1 MAIKQKKNEHD
12 EDGGSAHLKV
22 WLNGRMVDADE
33 ARVSIF
39 DAGIQHG
46 VGLFETI
53 SVRCGR
59 IYRLDDHLKR
69 LEQSAKGLRLA
80 DVLRTGLLG
89 EAVAVAVE
97 ESGLSEARVRLTL
110 TGGDLNLLS
119 NLRQRKHAGEGVVEG
134 EEEGEGEEDRSISP
148 TIFVVVQ
155 PATVYPEAFFACGV
169 RVLVA
174 DGRLNPFDVTAGHK
188 TLNYWS
194 RLRALQDAAGKGCGE
209 AIWLSVSN
217 HVMSGSVSNLFA
229 VMKGGKEL
237 VTPIAHGE
245 ELEGGLPMP
254 VLPGIT
260 RKRVIFFAEASGM
273 EVTARMM
280 DISDVLGAAEV
291 FLTNSS
297 WGILPVVA
305 VEGKA
310 IGASGDGGGVVGE
323 VTQVM
328 RARWFED
335 GAG

>member
-1 MAIKQKKNEHD
+1 MMQKEKEKAI
-12 EDGGSAHLKV
+12 EDKGCTGGVLKV
-22 WLNGRMVDADE
+22 WLNGRMLDADE
-33 ARVSIF
+33 AKVSIF

-53 SVRCGR
+53 SVRGGR
-59 IYRLDDHLKR
+59 IYRLEDHLKR
-69 LEQSAKGLRLA
+69 LEKSAKELRLA

-97 ESGLSEARVRLTL
+97 ESGLGEARVRLTL
-110 TGGDLNLLS
+110 TGGDLNLLK
-119 NLRQRKHAGEGVVEG
+119 RGKTPG
-134 EEEGEGEEDRSISP
+134 EGEGGGDRSISP

-155 PATVYPEAFFACGV
+155 PATVYPEAFFGRGV

-188 TLNYWS
+188 TVNYWL
-194 RLRALQDAAGKGCGE
+194 RLRALQDAAGKECAE

-229 VMKGGKEL
+229 VVRGGKEL

-245 ELEGGLPMP
+245 EVKGGLPMP

-260 RKRVIFFAEASGM
+260 RKRVIYFAEESGM

-280 DISDVLGAAEV
+280 DISDVLNAEEV

-305 VEGKA
+305 VEGKE
-310 IGASGDGGGVVGE
+310 IGVGTVGE
-323 VTQVM
+323 VAKAM
-328 RARWFED
+328 RAKWLWD
-335 GAG
+335 WAG